1 MSDQQDLHRQ
11 LFETAGEALLV
22 IQAGQIMEANAG
34 AAALLGW
41 AKEALLNQS
50 LLHFSPAVQPDGCN
64 SAQMLAEKM
73 AAALAGP
80 SQRFEWLCQT
90 STGETVP
97 TEITLSGVES
107 GGEAYLRASIH
118 DISRYKQAEAE
129 LTRERNLLHSLID
142 KLPDTHAFVKD
153 TASRFIF
160 TNAAHLNVIGVDRLD
175 QVLGKTD
182 FDLFPQELAEQYFAD
197 EQAIIRSGQPLLNI
211 VEPAV
216 DSAGHKKWYLTNKL
230 PLHDENDQV
239 IGLVGMSLDITKRKE
254 AEESLRQSQQLL
266 QVVMDNIPQSIF
278 WKDNNLTYLGC
289 NRAFAEDA
297 GLPSPEAIIGKT
309 DYELVWRE
317 QADLYRADDRQV
329 MEIGQ
334 PKLNYE
340 EPQTTGAGTQI
351 WLRTSK
357 VPIHDAEGNVVA
369 VLGMYED
376 ITEQKQSEMALQES
390 EQRLGDIID
399 FLPNPTFV
407 IDREGKVIAW
417 NHAIEEALGVKAEE
431 ILGKGNYEYALPFYG
446 ERRPILIDLVF
457 APPEEIEQKYTQV
470 RRTGETLQAEAY
482 VYPQGQQ
489 RYYVGTAAPLYDA
502 EGKLAGAIETFRD
515 ITERKQ
521 VEEVLR
527 QTNLVVQNSP
537 VVLFRWR
544 AAAGW
549 PVEFVSENI
558 TQFGYTPAELLTGVV
573 PFASIVHPDDLERV
587 AQEVQEYS
595 ANGVDEFRQEYRII
609 TKDGQVSWT
618 DDRTVIERDSEG
630 NITHY
635 QGIVIDITERRRA
648 EEALRQTH
656 LVVESSPAV
665 LFRWR
670 AAADWPVEFVSENI
684 AQFGY
689 TSAELLSGE
698 TPYASI
704 VHPDDLERVGQE
716 VQEYSTSGV
725 DYFPQEYRIITKDG
739 QVRWT
744 DDRTVI
750 ERDSEGNITH
760 YQGILL
766 DITERKRVEA
776 ELRQYQDRLE
786 ELVEART
793 VELEDRVRELNALQH
808 LMSRE
813 GWQAFQSTREQ
824 AAPAYLFDQT
834 SVRATTLE
842 ALQLPHNGLTQ
853 STAAAGNGHIIAK
866 PMAVQGEI
874 IGALGIQNNSGE
886 PLPPED
892 QAFLDA
898 VAEQVAE
905 ALERA
910 RLLEQTQK
918 RAVEMETVAQV
929 STVVSTILDTN
940 QLLQEVADLTKE
952 RFGLYHAHIYLLNA
966 SPLEGG
972 VLKLAAGA
980 GEVGRRMFAQGW
992 NIPFERERSLV
1003 ARAART
1009 RQTVVVADVRQNPD
1023 FMPNPL
1029 LPQTCSEMAV
1039 PLMVGDKVLGV
1050 LDVQAD
1056 VAGRFTGDDVRIMT
1070 TLASQVAVAL
1080 QNAGQ
1085 YQQTEAALADVEQSQ
1100 QLLRSIIDATPDW
1113 IFVKD
1118 REHRYR
1124 LVNQSYADSMHVS
1137 VEAFIGKDD
1146 LDIGFPEEI
1155 VKGNPEKG
1163 IRGFW
1168 ADDREVMDSGQIRV
1182 IDVEPGVVDG
1192 RPVFLSTIKVPLR
1205 DASGD
1210 AWGVL
1215 GFVRDI
1221 TQREQLLTE
1230 AANLYEAS
1238 RRISQ
1243 ANNPQEIVAA
1253 VVEELAIPVI
1263 NRALLVMFEL
1273 DSAGELETMT
1283 VVANWYSGQGTL
1295 PTPVGVRYP
1304 KAMFAALGLLI
1315 TSEPLFFDD
1324 IQHDERIDPTTLAI
1338 LQQLNVHAMAVL
1350 PLWVGSRQLGSLL
1363 LEIEEVYQFTERDIR
1378 LNRSF
1383 ISQAAVAIDNIRLLE
1398 ETRSALAEVERTQ
1411 RRYTVQAWEVYR
1423 DRLTT
1428 LNYEQA
1434 REGVAPLGDNLP
1446 AEITQVVAEQRQLIA
1461 APSTDPG
1468 GISQPKVIVN
1478 PQPSEDRAGQ
1488 LEASS
1493 SLIVP
1498 LTIRGETVGVLG
1510 LQEIDGQRTWSPEE
1524 LALIEAISEEL
1535 AQAAENIRLID
1546 ETQQR
1551 AAREK
1556 RVNEIGEKI
1565 QAAQSLEE
1573 ALKIAVKEVGLS
1585 LQAPQTTVK
1594 LEVK

>member
-1 MSDQQDLHRQ
+1 MSDKQDLCRR

-22 IQAGQIMEANAG
+22 IQAGQIVEANAS
-34 AAALLGW
+34 AAALLGRSQ
-41 AKEALLNQS
+41 EALLNQT
-50 LLHFSPAVQPDGCN
+50 LLHFSPVAQPDGSD
-64 SAQMLAEKM
+64 SAQALPEKM
-73 AAALAGP
+73 AAALAGQP
-80 SQRFEWLCQT
+80 QRFEWLCQT
-90 STGETVP
+90 ST
-97 TEITLSGVES
+97 TEPVYTEMNLSRVEFE
-107 GGEAYLRASIH
+107 GEAYLLASIH
-118 DISRYKQAEAE
+118 DISRYKHAEAD
-129 LTRERNLLHSLID
+129 LVRERNLLRSLID
-142 KLPDTHAFVKD
+142 KLPDTNAFVKD

-160 TNAAHLNVIGVDRLD
+160 TNTAHLNVIGVERLD

-211 VEPAV
+211 VEPGV
-216 DSAGHKKWYLTNKL
+216 DSAGNKKWYLTNKL
-230 PLHDENDQV
+230 PLFDENNQV

-254 AEESLRQSQQLL
+254 VEESLRQSQQLL

-278 WKDNNLTYLGC
+278 WKDKNLTYLGC

-297 GLPSPEAIIGKT
+297 GLASPQEIIGKT

-329 MEIGQ
+329 MELGQ
-334 PKLNYE
+334 AKLNYE
-340 EPQTTGAGTQI
+340 EPQTTPAGTQI

-357 VPIHDAEGNVVA
+357 VPIHDTEGNVVA

-376 ITEQKQSEMALQES
+376 ITLQKQAEKALQES
-390 EQRLGDIID
+390 ERRLANIID

-417 NHAIEEALGVKAEE
+417 NQAIEEALGVKTED

-457 APPEEIEQKYTQV
+457 APLEEIEQKYNHI
-470 RRTGETLQAEAY
+470 RRTGETLQAESY

-502 EGKLAGAIETFRD
+502 QGNVVGAIETFRD
-515 ITERKQ
+515 ITEQKQ
-521 VEEVLR
+521 
-527 QTNLVVQNSP
+527 
-537 VVLFRWR
+537 
-544 AAAGW
+544 
-549 PVEFVSENI
+549 
-558 TQFGYTPAELLTGVV
+558 
-573 PFASIVHPDDLERV
+573 
-587 AQEVQEYS
+587 
-595 ANGVDEFRQEYRII
+595 
-609 TKDGQVSWT
+609 
-618 DDRTVIERDSEG
+618 
-630 NITHY
+630 
-635 QGIVIDITERRRA
+635 A
-648 EEALRQTH
+648 EE
-656 LVVESSPAV
+656 
-665 LFRWR
+665 
-670 AAADWPVEFVSENI
+670 
-684 AQFGY
+684 
-689 TSAELLSGE
+689 ELNK
-698 TPYASI
+698 
-704 VHPDDLERVGQE
+704 
-716 VQEYSTSGV
+716 
-725 DYFPQEYRIITKDG
+725 YRD
-739 QVRWT
+739 Q
-744 DDRTVI
+744 
-750 ERDSEGNITH
+750 
-760 YQGILL
+760 
-766 DITERKRVEA
+766 
-776 ELRQYQDRLE
+776 LE

-793 VELEDRVRELNALQH
+793 VELEDRVRELNALQR

-813 GWQAFQSTREQ
+813 GWQAFQSVREQ
-824 AAPAYLFDQT
+824 ANQAYLFDQT
-834 SVRATTLE
+834 SIRATTVAELGL
-842 ALQLPHNGLTQ
+842 AHNGNTQ
-853 STAAAGNGHIIAK
+853 KELAGQVAAGTGRLIAK
-866 PMAVQGEI
+866 PLAVYGEF
-874 IGALGIQNNSGE
+874 IGALGIQTETDE

-892 QAFLDA
+892 QSFLDA

-905 ALERA
+905 ALERS

-929 STVVSTILDTN
+929 SAVVSTILDTR
-940 QLLQEVADLTKE
+940 QLLQEVADLTKA
-952 RFGLYHAHIYLLNA
+952 RFGLYHAHIYLLNE
-966 SPLEGG
+966 SGDTLG
-972 VLKLAAGA
+972 LAAGA
-980 GEVGRRMFAQGW
+980 GEVGRRMLAQGW
-992 NIPFERERSLV
+992 SIPLAREHSLV
-1003 ARAART
+1003 ARAARS
-1009 RQTVVVADVRQNPD
+1009 RQGVMVNDVRQEPD
-1023 FMPNPL
+1023 FLANPL
-1029 LPQTCSEMAV
+1029 LPETRAELAV
-1039 PLMVGDKVLGV
+1039 PLVVGDMVLGV

-1056 VAGRFTGDDVRIMT
+1056 AAGRFTGDDVRIMT

-1080 QNAGQ
+1080 QNARQ
-1085 YQQTEAALADVEQSQ
+1085 YQHTEAALAEVQASQ
-1100 QLLRSIIDATPDW
+1100 VLLRSIIDATPDW

-1137 VEAFIGKDD
+1137 VEAFIGKND
-1146 LDIGFPEEI
+1146 LEIGFPEEI

-1205 DASGD
+1205 DAGGD
-1210 AWGVL
+1210 VWGVL

-1283 VVANWYSGQGTL
+1283 VVANWHSGQGTL

-1304 KAMFAALGLLI
+1304 KATFAALGLLI

-1350 PLWVGSRQLGSLL
+1350 PLWVGSHQLGSLL
-1363 LEIEEVYQFTERDIR
+1363 LEIEEVYKFTERDIR

-1411 RRYTVQAWEVYR
+1411 RRYTVQAWETYR
-1423 DRLTT
+1423 DRLAT
-1428 LNYEQA
+1428 LSYEQV
-1434 REGVAPLGDNLP
+1434 REGVTPLGDNLLP
-1446 AEITQVVAEQRQLIA
+1446 EITQVMTERRAVIGDQPSGLI
-1461 APSTDPG
+1461 DPG
-1468 GISQPKVIVN
+1468 SAN
-1478 PQPSEDRAGQ
+1478 ETDAG
-1488 LEASS
+1488 
-1493 SLIVP
+1493 LIVP
-1498 LTIRGETVGVLG
+1498 LTVRGEMIGVLG
-1510 LQEIDGQRTWSPEE
+1510 LQETDERRVWSPEE
-1524 LALIEAISEEL
+1524 IALIEAISEQL

-1546 ETQQR
+1546 ESQQR
-1551 AAREK
+1551 AARER

-1565 QAAQSLEE
+1565 RAAQSLEE
-1573 ALKIAVKEVGLS
+1573 ALQIAVKEVGLS
-1585 LQAPQTTVK
+1585 LQAPQTMVK